1 MSQFTQFSAIATSE
15 RINASEGIIFG
26 VCVMEKGEAKGH
38 GLQIDDKSLD
48 QFLQL
53 ASERKD
59 GVKVRFGADHNAGA
73 SDINGCLKNFRREGD
88 KIRADLHLL
97 KSDKNF
103 NKIIEMAEKLPN
115 EFGLSASTTAGEE
128 LIGHDRYVR
137 FNEIFCV
144 DIVSNPAATN
154 GLFFSQN
161 NNNQTDKTMIK
172 EFALM
177 LGLPETA
184 TEAEVKTAFAA
195 KCKMDAEAKKKMDAD
210 TEKDA
215 EKEIEEEIE
224 GKHHKGAHHKAK
236 MDADA
241 DAECDDE
248 GAGKQGKKSETKKF
262 SAELEAI
269 RLELAAIKG
278 ASQAA
283 QASAHK
289 VEIEGLKLEAAKEGK
304 VIPMNDESL
313 VKLSIPEIKDMIA
326 KLLKGQ
332 VKLSRGVVA
341 PKNVD
346 GKAITDKRSAE
357 FKAYLASKREEGAL
371 ALGQRILGSVNLN
384 QN

>member
-1 MSQFTQFSAIATSE
+1 
-15 RINASEGIIFG
+15 
-26 VCVMEKGEAKGH
+26 
-38 GLQIDDKSLD
+38 
-48 QFLQL
+48 
-53 ASERKD
+53 
-59 GVKVRFGADHNAGA
+59 
-73 SDINGCLKNFRREGD
+73 
-88 KIRADLHLL
+88 
-97 KSDKNF
+97 
-103 NKIIEMAEKLPN
+103 
-115 EFGLSASTTAGEE
+115 
-128 LIGHDRYVR
+128 
-137 FNEIFCV
+137 V

-195 KCKMDAEAKKKMDAD
+195 KCKMDAEAKKKIDAD

-326 KLLKGQ
+326 KLPKGQ

-346 GKAITDKRSAE
+346 GKTITDKRSAE

>member
-1 MSQFTQFSAIATSE
+1 MSKFTQFSAIATSE

-38 GLQIDDKSLD
+38 NLQIDDKSLD

-103 NKIIEMAEKLPN
+103 SKIIEMAEKLPN

-161 NNNQTDKTMIK
+161 NNNQTDKPMIK

-195 KCKMDAEAKKKMDAD
+195 KCKTDAEYQKKMDAEADAD
-210 TEKDA
+210 ADA
-215 EKEIEEEIE
+215 EAKEEKVKEIESKKKEE
-224 GKHHKGAHHKAK
+224 
-236 MDADA
+236 M

-248 GAGKQGKKSETKKF
+248 GAGKVGKKADTKKF

-326 KLLKGQ
+326 KLPKGQ

>member
-1 MSQFTQFSAIATSE
+1 MSQFTQFSSIALSE
-15 RINASEGIIFG
+15 RINAVDGIILG

-38 GLQIDDKSLD
+38 NLQIDDKSLD

-73 SDINGCLKNFRREGD
+73 SDINGALKNFRREGD
-88 KIRADLHLL
+88 RIRADLHLL
-97 KSDKNF
+97 KTDKNF
-103 NKIIEMAEKLPN
+103 SKIIEMAEMLPN

-137 FNEIFCV
+137 FTEIFCV
-144 DIVSNPAATN
+144 DIVSNPAATK

-161 NNNQTDKTMIK
+161 NNNQTNTIMLK

-184 TEAEVKTAFAA
+184 TEADVKTAFAA
-195 KCKMDAEAKKKMDAD
+195 KCKMGSEDKKKTEAEADAD
-210 TEKDA
+210 ADADAKEEKV
-215 EKEIEEEIE
+215 KEIESKKKEEAE
-224 GKHHKGAHHKAK
+224 
-236 MDADA
+236 M

-248 GAGKQGKKSETKKF
+248 GAGKVGKKAATKKF
-262 SAELEAI
+262 SAELDAI

-313 VKLSIPEIKDMIA
+313 VKLSIPEIKDMIT
-326 KLLKGQ
+326 KLPKGQ
-332 VKLSRGVVA
+332 VKLSRGVVS

>member
-1 MSQFTQFSAIATSE
+1 M
-15 RINASEGIIFG
+15 
-26 VCVMEKGEAKGH
+26 
-38 GLQIDDKSLD
+38 L
-48 QFLQL
+48 
-53 ASERKD
+53 
-59 GVKVRFGADHNAGA
+59 
-73 SDINGCLKNFRREGD
+73 
-88 KIRADLHLL
+88 
-97 KSDKNF
+97 
-103 NKIIEMAEKLPN
+103 
-115 EFGLSASTTAGEE
+115 
-128 LIGHDRYVR
+128 
-137 FNEIFCV
+137 
-144 DIVSNPAATN
+144 
-154 GLFFSQN
+154 
-161 NNNQTDKTMIK
+161 K

-184 TEAEVKTAFAA
+184 TEADVKTAFAA
-195 KCKMDAEAKKKMDAD
+195 KCKTDAQYTDKMEEEAKAKEDKVEEIESKKKKDAEMDAEM
-210 TEKDA
+210 
-215 EKEIEEEIE
+215 
-224 GKHHKGAHHKAK
+224 
-236 MDADA
+236 

-248 GAGKQGKKSETKKF
+248 GAGKVGKKAATKKF
-262 SAELEAI
+262 SAELDAI

-313 VKLSIPEIKDMIA
+313 VKLSIPEIKDMIT
-326 KLLKGQ
+326 KLPKGQ